1 MTRHDPTDAAHLR
14 TGQYATG
21 ANLSAR
27 IALHT
32 RFSTASVPFP
42 WWLLERM
49 AIPAGARVLELGCGT
64 GAPLLHSAVRRFS
77 VENGASQLARGFSA
91 VQTEVLE
98 GELRVTEVEPVI
110 DYVRSTG
117 AARSFKAADF
127 ERVAGAVRE
136 KIDTHGAF

>member
-42 WWLLERM
+42 RWLLERM
-49 AIPAGARVLELGCGT
+49 AIPAGTRVLELGCGT
-64 GAPLLHSAVRRFS
+64 GAFWRDVSDGVASDWTLVLTDFSEGMVRETR
-77 VENGASQLARGFSA
+77 EITATLAC
-91 VQTEVLE
+91 
-98 GELRVTEVEPVI
+98 RV
-110 DYVRSTG
+110 
-117 AARSFKAADF
+117 
-127 ERVAGAVRE
+127 RVAVADAGALPFA
-136 KIDTHGAF
+136 DGSAA